1 MSICHL
7 SLYQMRPLLFKQIS
21 LAANSALD
29 PAGPTVAAEIERYLD
44 AVMTDLLSE
53 IPAGGKLPLV
63 RLSVDVTGFPS
74 IPVQLFGAKFVGKI
88 ANPSSLLNLRR
99 KRLTGVSRGGEAKE
113 ETSEGGGAAQFETMV
128 RFIERSVADG
138 GGLKFLNVRHMQEA
152 CEEKWGF

>member
-1 MSICHL
+1 
-7 SLYQMRPLLFKQIS
+7 MRPLLFKQIT

-44 AVMTDLLSE
+44 SVMTDLLSV
-53 IPAGGKLPLV
+53 IPAGNKLPLV

-99 KRLTGVSRGGEAKE
+99 KRLSGVSRGGETNE
-113 ETSEGGGAAQFETMV
+113 EAGEGGGAAQFETMV

-138 GGLKFLNVRHMQEA
+138 GGLKFLNVKHMREA
-152 CEEKWGF
+152 CGERTRL

>member
-74 IPVQLFGAKFVGKI
+74 IPIQLFGAKFVGKI

-113 ETSEGGGAAQFETMV
+113 ETSEGGGAA
-128 RFIERSVADG
+128 R
-138 GGLKFLNVRHMQEA
+138 LKRWCVSSSEA
-152 CEEKWGF
+152 WRMAGD

>member
-1 MSICHL
+1 
-7 SLYQMRPLLFKQIS
+7 MRPLLFKQIS

-74 IPVQLFGAKFVGKI
+74 IPIQLFGAKFVGKI

-113 ETSEGGGAAQFETMV
+113 ETSE
-128 RFIERSVADG
+128 RSVADG
-138 GGLKFLNVRHMQEA
+138 GGLKFLNVRHMREA